1 MDRSARRFHW
11 DLFGIFYVEL
21 SGSPGSYRPAVPQLN
36 QVGSQ
41 GAFVR
46 RYPTI
51 AFVCGRCSAFPF
63 DTAGRRASFFGEI
76 HFLVKKNFWLN
87 LNQFSDP
94 STYVEGFVLG
104 RSFDKRLADNHLK
117 LGRRHRQFIDWRC
130 CRRVE
135 VVRIMGGLSCEQDV
149 GSRWDA
155 SSRCKSSQSGTY
167 DGGRVVRWILVS
179 GERGRYRILRKTLI
193 FRRDFAE
200 FFNKS
205 LNFRN
210 SRSDFDSFWNRKMMT
225 FIFIFCISD
234 FRHKILNFGQI

>member
-11 DLFGIFYVEL
+11 DVFGIFYVEL

-155 SSRCKSSQSGTY
+155 SSRCKSSTFLDYFWFYESNNSMAST
-167 DGGRVVRWILVS
+167 VS
-179 GERGRYRILRKTLI
+179 WERKPG
-193 FRRDFAE
+193 FRRVA
-200 FFNKS
+200 
-205 LNFRN
+205 LL
-210 SRSDFDSFWNRKMMT
+210 SRSCGPESPDIPSQGCLVIPKHTDSTCSRHMSFSSISSFWFFHNYWE
-225 FIFIFCISD
+225 
-234 FRHKILNFGQI
+234 